1 MISKNRI
8 SDIPIKNLAVS
19 VFIAIGSSL
28 CVAVLFYDH
37 VLGIIPG
44 MIVGAFFL
52 KREIELQGQK
62 RHDAILLQFKVMI
75 TSLSSALAAGYSLEN
90 AFLITKKDLMNIYDK
105 NEPIMKELFL
115 MEKKLGLNIGIED
128 ILFDISE
135 RYPHEEIRDFARI
148 LSTIRKTGGN
158 TIEIIKRTTENI
170 SSKIDIKEEIG
181 VMIAAKRLEQKI
193 MTFMPM
199 ILLLYLRITNGE
211 YVERLYRNP
220 GGVLVMSGAIVMIL
234 FADHMGRKIIDIKI

>member
-1 MISKNRI
+1 MDINEIKLKAQELRSKILYHNMKYYNEDSPEI
-8 SDIPIKNLAVS
+8 SDYE
-19 VFIAIGSSL
+19 
-28 CVAVLFYDH
+28 YDM
-37 VLGIIPG
+37 L
-44 MIVGAFFL
+44 L
-52 KREIELQGQK
+52 RELEDIEKEYPQ
-62 RHDAILLQFKVMI
+62 
-75 TSLSSALAAGYSLEN
+75 
-90 AFLITKKDLMNIYDK
+90 LITADSPTQRVGGEAAEKFSPVEHKV
-105 NEPIMKELFL
+105 P
-115 MEKKLGLNIGIED
+115 MESLHD
-128 ILFDISE
+128 SFS
-135 RYPHEEIRDFARI
+135 HEEIRDFARI